1 MYSVRV
7 VGMSPMRVTVVNLK
21 LGSVTRIS
29 WAHCNECTV
38 NHETLTNGGFRL
50 DVASTPWLTTRPCE
64 SSCPSALRARAS

>member
-38 NHETLTNGGFRL
+38 NHETLTEVFGWM
-50 DVASTPWLTTRPCE
+50 WLVPRG
-64 SSCPSALRARAS
+64 